1 MPSGFTLMRL
11 LLLGRGLE
19 AGARLHLGDFRI
31 DDAEAAAAEAEHRV
45 EPLEFFHAL
54 PLTPE
59 DNLAR
64 CSGLFQISLD
74 RNLLL
79 DDSIGTTQN
88 NAKSM
93 SETKYKA
100 TVSGEQGRSGWC
112 VIFRH
117 PVRKNPDGTA
127 VRIRR
132 GLGTRDR
139 QEAEKTVAQ
148 LNEILDNQEYW
159 TPAAKAKAEAL
170 FDAKVVNAFYDN
182 LLPATQDAWALRE
195 EIIPLPGRQD
205 GYARARFLGTTGA
218 GKTTLVRQLIG
229 TDPEKERFP
238 STSTAKCTV
247 CDMELVLVAEG
258 PFNAVVTFFPRDHA
272 RLHIEE
278 CALAAATAVVFE
290 QGGTATATSRLLEHS
305 EQRFRLNYILGNART
320 PDEELSDDGGPEQ
333 GGEAPEAAEVSET
346 ERAKM
351 ALRIE
356 GYAKRIERM
365 ADATAKK
372 LEKDLGVRLKRT
384 ESEDESAFQ
393 ELFEDELKQH
403 EGFHGLVDEIMD
415 AVEERFELLAPEG
428 FRRDRND
435 WPLLWQ
441 VETGDRHEFIR
452 TVNRFSSN
460 YAGNFG
466 RLLTPLVQGLRVRGP
481 FKPDWHPNG
490 ECKLVLMDGEGLGHT
505 PDSSSSISTSI
516 TQRLKDIDAVV
527 LVDNAEQPMQA
538 APQAL
543 VRRLAASGNERKLIV
558 CFTHFDQVKGP
569 NLPNIK
575 ARKEH
580 VYRSLEGTIGGMRDL
595 GRSAENALR
604 RETAGRTFFLS
615 NIQSPI
621 KETNRLTLSELQRL
635 LDTIRDSIKPRPPAH
650 VTPVYDVANF
660 ILCIPKAM
668 GEFRDPWRGRLRLPS
683 RSTVPP
689 EHWTRI
695 KALARRFAERG
706 DTEYFDLKPV
716 ADFITRLIEHVTV
729 VLSTPLRWD
738 PEDAPE
744 EMKRQVISDIA
755 SAIDGKLHDLG
766 RTRLLDDRVKEWIVA
781 YSHRKEGSARKRA
794 LDIEGIY
801 GGAAP
806 IPGEAADANASA
818 LVSAVKTVVKE
829 AVEATG
835 GRVDA

>member
-1 MPSGFTLMRL
+1 L
-11 LLLGRGLE
+11 
-19 AGARLHLGDFRI
+19 
-31 DDAEAAAAEAEHRV
+31 
-45 EPLEFFHAL
+45 
-54 PLTPE
+54 
-59 DNLAR
+59 
-64 CSGLFQISLD
+64 SLD
-74 RNLLL
+74 KKSLLNNH
-79 DDSIGTTQN
+79 IGTTQN
-88 NAKSM
+88 NKKSM

-148 LNEILDNQEYW
+148 LNEILDNPEYW

-229 TDPEKERFP
+229 TNPENERFP
-238 STSTAKCTV
+238 STSTAKTTV
-247 CDMELVLVAEG
+247 CDIELVLAEG
-258 PFNAVVTFFPRDHA
+258 PFKAAVTFFPRDHV

-320 PDEELSDDGGPEQ
+320 PDEELSDDGGSEQ
-333 GGEAPEAAEVSET
+333 GGEAPGVPEASEVSDA

-351 ALRIE
+351 ARRIE
-356 GYAKRIERM
+356 GYAERIERM
-365 ADATAKK
+365 ADGTAKK

-384 ESEDESAFQ
+384 ESEDEGAFQ
-393 ELFEDELKQH
+393 ELFEDELTQH
-403 EGFHGLVDEIMD
+403 EGFHGLVDEIME

-441 VETGDRHEFIR
+441 VETEDRHEFIR

-481 FKPDWHPNG
+481 FKPDWHRTG

-516 TQRLKDIDAVV
+516 TRRLKDADAVV

-543 VRRLAASGNERKLIV
+543 VRTLAASGNERKLIV

-580 VYRSLEGTIGGMRDL
+580 LHRSLEGAIGGMRDL

-604 RETAGRTFFLS
+604 RETASKTFFLS

-621 KETNRLTLSELQRL
+621 KDSNRLTLSELQRL
-635 LDTIRDSIKPRPPAH
+635 VDTIRDSIKPRPPAH
-650 VTPVYDVANF
+650 VTPVYDMVNL
-660 ILCIPKAM
+660 ILCIPQAM
-668 GEFRDPWRGRLRLPS
+668 REFRDPWRGRLRLPS
-683 RSTVPP
+683 RSAVPP

-695 KALARRFAERG
+695 KALARRFAELG
-706 DTEYFDLKPV
+706 TTEYDTMRPV

-729 VLSTPLRWD
+729 VLSNPLRWD
-738 PEDAPE
+738 PADAPE
-744 EMKRQVISDIA
+744 EMKRQVIADIA
-755 SAIDGKLHDLG
+755 STVHEELHELG
-766 RTRLLDDRVKEWIVA
+766 ETRLFHEKVKEWSAA
-781 YSHRKEGSARKRA
+781 YSSHSGTGSARKRA

-829 AVEATG
+829 AVEAAG